1 MANIDQYSG
10 MLQEIYAERGQLV
23 FAQSSVAI
31 SSGSTNTR
39 ITIYPYAGPFIPKG
53 ARVLVK
59 PRFTNNTIAV
69 TLEDDLDT
77 ADTTIVTESF
87 VPSFDI
93 PAKTNIYF
101 NNFDLVSF
109 ANKRFYTKSFQI
121 FETGNSHGNDL
132 LLDPSAPSQFTINS
146 GVTLTDSTAYA
157 NNFASSFSVMNVPSF
172 KPVLER
178 IIYTTSSDGG
188 TNEDWTLSVWKQSI
202 NKNSNTAPTINII
215 DSQEFIAQN
224 DSNYVHYVEN
234 FVADRLTEDS
244 AIILSFKKSGSS
256 QVSSTK
262 HCGQITLIFS
272 YYDA

>member
-1 MANIDQYSG
+1 
-10 MLQEIYAERGQLV
+10 
-23 FAQSSVAI
+23 
-31 SSGSTNTR
+31 
-39 ITIYPYAGPFIPKG
+39 
-53 ARVLVK
+53 
-59 PRFTNNTIAV
+59 
-69 TLEDDLDT
+69 
-77 ADTTIVTESF
+77 
-87 VPSFDI
+87 
-93 PAKTNIYF
+93 
-101 NNFDLVSF
+101 
-109 ANKRFYTKSFQI
+109 
-121 FETGNSHGNDL
+121 
-132 LLDPSAPSQFTINS
+132 
-146 GVTLTDSTAYA
+146 VTLTDSTSYA

-202 NKNSNTAPTINII
+202 NKNSNTAPTINITTINII

-256 QVSSTK
+256 KVSSTK
-262 HCGQITLIFS
+262 HYGQITLIFS